1 MMTMKTVNHKA
12 YMIPETELLSLESVG
27 SLMGANDISGNGTGD
42 PAKPSPG
49 KFGTPARVLYV

>member
-1 MMTMKTVNHKA
+1 MNHKT
-12 YMIPETELLSLESVG
+12 YTIPETELLSLESVG

-42 PAKPSPG
+42 PANPSPG